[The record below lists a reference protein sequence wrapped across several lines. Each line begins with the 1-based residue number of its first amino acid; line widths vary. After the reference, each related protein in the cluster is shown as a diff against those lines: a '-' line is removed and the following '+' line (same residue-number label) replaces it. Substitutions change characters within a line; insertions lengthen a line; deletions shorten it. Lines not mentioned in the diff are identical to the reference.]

1 MAFGPLAVRSHQI
14 WPELEAATGERLMV
28 NCGGVVIGPEDAAN
42 QDGVK
47 PRFLA
52 RTLEVAEAL
61 GIEHE
66 ILDRTALAARFPQFT
81 GLRANDIA
89 YFEPEAGFLYP
100 EACIR
105 AQLTM
110 ARRLGAITMI
120 NNAVTGIEQDG
131 TRVVIATAN
140 ARVEAAFAVVSA
152 GAWVARLLGAPFD
165 RFLRPTRQVLHWFE
179 AKDPALYAP
188 SRFPIFIRK
197 SEQISHD
204 VYGFPTPEGTTGVKI
219 ATEDHADYTDP
230 DTLTRTVTPAEA
242 STFYTQYLAGRFAG
256 ISSRVLRSK
265 VCLYT
270 EAPGVNFLID
280 RHPTMAGVQVIS
292 ACSGHGFKHSAAIG
306 EAVAERLFPQG
317 IGACDLSPFALAR
330 FSAHI

>member
-1 MAFGPLAVRSHQI
+1 M
-14 WPELEAATGERLMV
+14 
-28 NCGGVVIGPEDAAN
+28 
-42 QDGVK
+42 K

-52 RTLEVAEAL
+52 TTLEVAEAL
-61 GIEHE
+61 DIEHE
-66 ILDRTALAARFPQFT
+66 ILDRAALTARFPQFT
-81 GLRANDIA
+81 GLRPNDIA
-89 YFEPEAGFLYP
+89 YFEREAGFLYP

-105 AQLTM
+105 AQLTE
-110 ARRLGAITMI
+110 ARRFGAITMS
-120 NNAVTGIEQDG
+120 NTAVTVVEQDG
-131 TRVVIATAN
+131 SRVIITTAN
-140 ARVEAAFAVVSA
+140 GRVESEFAAVSA

-179 AKDPALYAP
+179 AEDPALYEP

-204 VYGFPTPEGTTGVKI
+204 VYGFPTPEGATGVKI

-230 DTLTRTVTPAEA
+230 DTITRTVTPAEV
-242 STFYTQYLAGRFAG
+242 STFYARHLAGRFTG
-256 ISSRVLRSK
+256 LNSRALRSK

-280 RHPTMAGVQVIS
+280 RHPTMDRVQVIS

-306 EAVAERLFPQG
+306 EAVADRLFPQG
-317 IGACDLSPFALAR
+317 ASVCDLSPFALAR
-330 FSAHI
+330 FSAHF